1 MEFQH
6 VLMDDEQLKESS
18 SISLS
23 CTAPRF
29 VHHIL
34 VPRRLAAPPPHRPD
48 LDVTGFRMDS
58 LPKPRPAGISPHSRG
73 GRASIPSAL
82 RSTFQLMKPLLSP
95 LEAPASSMTR
105 HASEDLLTPTWHSSP
120 TTCRPCHLRS
130 LHPQHTPI
138 IPYHHTL
145 PAHPTIKF
153 PVPLLTCSH
162 PHAPSGA
169 LPSASYPPAPSHILS
184 HLPQPPSPSPTLLLL
199 GRARSRTR
207 DGWNQ
212 VHSFGR

>member
-1 MEFQH
+1 MVGVHSWGKYGTLGGVKAAVEFQH

-95 LEAPASSMTR
+95 LEAPASSIIIICMYFLSLSLYIYIYIHTYI
-105 HASEDLLTPTWHSSP
+105 HTYTYNQSTNSANSNN
-120 TTCRPCHLRS
+120 TT
-130 LHPQHTPI
+130 Q
-138 IPYHHTL
+138 
-145 PAHPTIKF
+145 
-153 PVPLLTCSH
+153 
-162 PHAPSGA
+162 
-169 LPSASYPPAPSHILS
+169 
-184 HLPQPPSPSPTLLLL
+184 
-199 GRARSRTR
+199 
-207 DGWNQ
+207 
-212 VHSFGR
+212 